1 VTTYTYE
8 LIDPPGSTY
17 TLADSIN
24 DKGQIVGLYQNGSGK
39 QYGFLDSNG
48 SYTTIVPPGS
58 NESAAYGINAEGQ
71 IIGVYSPPQAIPA
84 IRVSFI
90 AMVST
95 LQSILRAAISP
106 FLQASTT
113 RGKSSGPIAIL
124 TTGMIT
130 AFFIAMATTPF

>member
-48 SYTTIVPPGS
+48 SYTTI
-58 NESAAYGINAEGQ
+58 A
-71 IIGVYSPPQAIPA
+71 PQAAMSQQPMVLAPRDKSSEFTLQA
-84 IRVSFI
+84 IQANRASFI